1 MIFIISLQEMK
12 SKLKS
17 WRDFHNRINL
27 VYHAIIAVSLIPF
40 ALVFLDIDSGEDSA
54 SQLEGPTEIGVMVI
68 LLATVFMTCFRVW
81 KNAKEK
87 YATID
92 QDWNIKKRLIVYF
105 NFQIK
110 RYMQLEVGAIVSLV
124 GLWLTTNYAFA
135 IAYLLV
141 LVQFS
146 LLRPSQDKVI
156 RDLKLNKAERE
167 KLRSDEL

>member
-1 MIFIISLQEMK
+1 MFFIISLHQMK

-40 ALVFLDIDSGEDSA
+40 ALVFLDIDSGEDAA
-54 SQLEGPTEIGVMVI
+54 SQLEGLTEIAVIVI
-68 LLATVFMTCFRVW
+68 LLVTVFMACFQVW
-81 KNAKEK
+81 RNVRGHYE
-87 YATID
+87 TIH

-124 GLWLTTNYAFA
+124 GLWLTTNYVFA

-146 LLRPSQDKVI
+146 LLRPSMDKVI
-156 RDLKLNKAERE
+156 RDLRLNKEERE
-167 KLRSDEL
+167 KLRGDEL

>member
-1 MIFIISLQEMK
+1 MK

-40 ALVFLDIDSGEDSA
+40 ALVFLDIDSGEDSV
-54 SQLEGPTEIGVMVI
+54 SQLEGQTEIIVIII
-68 LLATVFMTCFRVW
+68 LLVTVFTTSFRVW
-81 KNAKEK
+81 RNVKEK
-87 YATID
+87 YETIS
-92 QDWNIKKRLIVYF
+92 QDWNIKKRLIIYF

-110 RYMQLEVGAIVSLV
+110 RYMQLEVGAVISLV
-124 GLWLTTNYAFA
+124 GLWLTTNYAFVV
-135 IAYLLV
+135 AYLLV

-146 LLRPSQDKVI
+146 LIRPSQDKVI
-156 RDLKLNKAERE
+156 RDLKLSKADRE